1 MATLRIPV
9 RSDKAEVAGRTDALR
24 TWLAR
29 PADIL
34 PLVVLRVAF
43 GALMLWSTARFV
55 ARDWVHEFYIAPQ
68 FHFTYLGFGWV
79 KPLPPAGMYLVFGLL
94 AGCAV
99 AVLLGWRYRLG
110 VTLFFLLFTY
120 VELLDKSYYLNHYY
134 FISLLSFLLIW
145 LPANGAWSL
154 DARRQPALVRST
166 VPAWTV
172 RALQVQIGLV
182 YVFAGLAKLTP
193 DWLIHALPLRIWLP
207 AHSDFPLLG
216 PLFDQVWTAYAF
228 SWAGALY
235 DLMIPFLLL
244 WRPTRRPAFAAVV
257 AFHVTTRLLFPIG
270 MFPWIMITA
279 TLVFFT
285 REDFAQAL
293 RWLGVHHFCT
303 WTVAPVPQP
312 DQGPVARSKRGWMTW
327 AVVGVLPLFFVY
339 QLVMPLRHWAYP
351 GDVHW
356 TEEGYRFAWKVML
369 VEKTGHVRFLVT
381 ETATGRKWP
390 VTART
395 ELTPQQEKQ
404 MAFQPDMILQ
414 YARHLAAQYAA
425 AGHAVEVRA
434 EAYVSLNG
442 RTGRLLL
449 DPTVNLA
456 AAHNDLGHKRWI
468 LP

>member
-1 MATLRIPV
+1 MATLRIP
-9 RSDKAEVAGRTDALR
+9 
-24 TWLAR
+24 AR
-29 PADIL
+29 PAATRIGARAVDLVRWLTRPVDIL
-34 PLVVLRVAF
+34 PLVVVRIAF
-43 GALMLWSTARFV
+43 GALMLWSTVRFV
-55 ARDWVHEFYIAPQ
+55 ARGWVHEFYIAPQ

-79 KPLPPAGMYLVFGLL
+79 KPLPSTGMYVLFGLL

-99 AVLLGWRYRLG
+99 AVLLGWRYRASM
-110 VTLFFLLFTY
+110 TLFFLLFTY
-120 VELLDKSYYLNHYY
+120 VELLDKSYYLNHYF

-154 DARRQPALVRST
+154 DARRRPASARAT

-182 YVFAGLAKLTP
+182 YVFAGLAKMTP
-193 DWLIHALPLRIWLP
+193 DWLVHALPLRIWLP

-293 RWLGVHHFCT
+293 RWLGMHRPPT
-303 WTVAPVPQP
+303 WLRVPAPQP
-312 DQGPVARSKRGWMTW
+312 AQGAVQRAERRWMTW
-327 AVVGVLPLFFVY
+327 AAAVVLPLFFVY

-381 ETATGRKWP
+381 ETATGRTWT

-395 ELTPQQEKQ
+395 ELTPQQERQ

-425 AGHAVEVRA
+425 AGHSVEVRA
-434 EAYVSLNG
+434 EAYASLNG
-442 RTGRLLL
+442 RAGRLLI
-449 DPTVNLA
+449 DPTVDLA
-456 AAHNDLGHKRWI
+456 AAHNTLAHKRWI